1 MCGSCNPDNEGR
13 SKAARTRPSRDHVTL
28 GSGADAR
35 RLVARVAGTESNHR
49 ERERESKRARKYPRL
64 AGVPRRRRPALAP
77 AAPIT
82 LFSLL
87 VASFGTRTDKMA
99 LEKGAEKN
107 SVSPFRGKSQTKHRN
122 GLCCR
127 CHARFIFV
135 LVFVLNRR
143 GEIRA
148 VFPFGAR
155 GPLRSDRF
163 SFIHWLVGHVS
174 AGNRHGSFF
183 RLDRST
189 TCRYHSKGE
198 KGTTSR
204 TPDSVDIGPF
214 LAKSRFLKDELQS
227 SRNEIAIDANVF
239 IREADFDWQ
248 TLFSQLCSNKRPSFA
263 CRAEISS
270 SSREIAVYRNT
281 WGRLCNFLS
290 G

>member
-49 ERERESKRARKYPRL
+49 ERERERAKERENIHDSPAYL
-64 AGVPRRRRPALAP
+64 DDAGRRSHLRRRSPCSR
-77 AAPIT
+77 
-82 LFSLL
+82 FSLRL
-87 VASFGTRTDKMA
+87 LEQGRTRWRWRR
-99 LEKGAEKN
+99 N

-227 SRNEIAIDANVF
+227 S
-239 IREADFDWQ
+239 
-248 TLFSQLCSNKRPSFA
+248 
-263 CRAEISS
+263 
-270 SSREIAVYRNT
+270 
-281 WGRLCNFLS
+281 
-290 G
+290 